1 MLLFTHY
8 VQKKPLPHETT
19 IKPLTYLKNYNRSDF
34 ENPKMAKITLS
45 EDDGG
50 PHDNNANVHAHI

>member
-19 IKPLTYLKNYNRSDF
+19 IKPLTYLKIYNRSDF

-45 EDDGG
+45 EDDG
-50 PHDNNANVHAHI
+50 